1 MFNMFSE
8 LRPCLDE
15 LKKLAEKYHGQNY
28 ERIGATFE
36 KTNLTETDERGVDF
50 IDKIEEAKGAIIMLE
65 MLLDNLKEKQNRVIN
80 PTFDTEDES
89 LKKQV
94 EEANH
99 EITAIAAK
107 INVNLKRLKQSSE
120 QTEQDIIENGHS
132 CNVSAKKV
140 MIRMKEAHYN
150 ALTRKFKD
158 TMSSYSK
165 IQEDY
170 RVILLKGHLRSFLGQ
185 NMQF

>member
-1 MFNMFSE
+1 MIVRDRLE
-8 LRPCLDE
+8 E

-28 ERIGATFE
+28 EKFGPTFE
-36 KTNLTETDERGVDF
+36 KTNLTETDERGDF
-50 IDKIEEAKGAIIMLE
+50 IDKVEESKGAIIMLE
-65 MLLDNLKEKQNRVIN
+65 MLLENLKDKQNRVIN
-80 PTFDTEDES
+80 PSFDTEDDS

-99 EITAIAAK
+99 EITAMAAK
-107 INVNLKRLKQSSE
+107 INMNLKRLKQSSE